1 MTILGRRS
9 MQVRTLLAMALL
21 IACPVWAINKCTDAD
36 GRITYQDSECPS
48 GKSDE
53 VNITDNGGTGGGYG
67 YGGSSWR
74 SGTVSSGAGGGSQV
88 HGSGVIHTGPRGGKY
103 TVGPSGHKNYLPRSK
118 R

>member
-1 MTILGRRS
+1 MIFFKH
-9 MQVRTLLAMALL
+9 LAHVLFCVVVL
-21 IACPVWAINKCTDAD
+21 IACPVWAVNKCTDAD

-74 SGTVSSGAGGGSQV
+74 SSAASSGSSGGARTQ
-88 HGSGVIHTGPRGGKY
+88 GSGVVHTGPRGGKY
-103 TVGPSGHKNYLPRSK
+103 TVGPSGNKNYVPRNK